1 MKPNQSMA
9 HKNHGNF
16 IQTKKFSINVSN
28 LSQLGKLL
36 HREVVE
42 EQHALSD
49 AMEDEHNLQK
59 MRGKIEDNGFEI
71 IDLTGQASVK
81 LTKKVNEDESITVE
95 FNVLNETNDD
105 KSMDFEGEGEENDD
119 DSVAIFEFNVTVNKN
134 GNLLKFACNAGDN
147 IHIRNID
154 YYPVGSP
161 DPSNLAFDNIYHGPE
176 FDELE
181 PDLQETFHT
190 YLQDK
195 GIGKDMAEFICMYSD
210 MKEQKEYVKWL
221 QNVRNFVH

>member
-1 MKPNQSMA
+1 MLNNLKYYRRGFASASYEALSMISSRMKPNQSMA

-81 LTKKVNEDESITVE
+81 LTKKSKRGRID
-95 FNVLNETNDD
+95 
-105 KSMDFEGEGEENDD
+105 
-119 DSVAIFEFNVTVNKN
+119 N
-134 GNLLKFACNAGDN
+134 GR
-147 IHIRNID
+147 I
-154 YYPVGSP
+154 
-161 DPSNLAFDNIYHGPE
+161 
-176 FDELE
+176 
-181 PDLQETFHT
+181 
-190 YLQDK
+190 
-195 GIGKDMAEFICMYSD
+195 
-210 MKEQKEYVKWL
+210 
-221 QNVRNFVH
+221 